1 MYGLLGWP
9 VTHSF
14 SPAMHN
20 AAFKALGINAEY
32 KLFPVAPDDID
43 TFLGSLDQ
51 HSVSGLN
58 VTVPYKEKALAFVT
72 LDRESLFLKQIKAI
86 NTIVNRDG
94 RWLGFNTDIP
104 GFSRHLLQQRN
115 PEGKNVA
122 VLGAGGACRAV
133 AYVLAQRRARQISIF
148 DIDRQKADAIVA
160 MIKDIFSGFPVR
172 SAAHLEELDIPHQDI
187 LINATP
193 VGLKETDPL
202 LIDPLWLHRGLFVY
216 DLIYNP
222 AQTRLLRAASENGCQ
237 VSNGLGMLLYQG
249 MLSFQIWTGVAAPE
263 EVFRTAL
270 ESALRH

>member
-9 VTHSF
+9 VKHSF

-43 TFLGSLDQ
+43 TFLGSLDPQ
-51 HSVSGLN
+51 SVSGLN

-72 LDRESLFLKQIKAI
+72 LDQESLFLKQIKAI

-115 PEGKNVA
+115 PAGKNVA
-122 VLGAGGACRAV
+122 ILGAGGACRAV
-133 AYVLAQRRARQISIF
+133 AYVLAQCRARQISIF
-148 DIDRQKADAIVA
+148 DIDRQKADAIVE
-160 MIKDIFSGFPVR
+160 MIKDIFSGFPIH

-202 LIDPLWLHRGLFVY
+202 LVEPLWLHRDMFVY

-249 MLSFQIWTGVAAPE
+249 MLSFQIWTGAAAPE